1 MNKLKKKFL
10 FIPTVITL
18 LTSANTTGAV
28 EIFLRD
34 PDHRGVIEFDQFQ
47 IYPENRVGNGIYLEK
62 KLLDSHPQR
71 VIINIVNIKGTDNHV
86 YLFRGSNGVLGLD
99 IVKNVTGEDVR
110 FWRVDPEFYQYS
122 NRTSGTRRVF
132 RIFEDKIIPL
142 LPNLRTGSGVTV
154 SKTHAVFYHISNSK
168 NVTKVNQNGQ
178 ETTNRVYTFRLHV
191 IKRNLD
197 SAVSLYNLPIK
208 DANYLLKLV
217 WENEHSVSYKLS
229 NGKKHI
235 IDLRKYAPS
244 LF

>member
-18 LTSANTTGAV
+18 LTSANTTRSV
-28 EIFLRD
+28 EIFSRD
-34 PDHRGVIEFDQFQ
+34 TDHRGVIEFNPFQ

-71 VIINIVNIKGTDNHV
+71 EILKILNIKETNNHV
-86 YLFRGSNGVLGLD
+86 YLYRGLNGMLGLD
-99 IVKNVTGEDVR
+99 IVKNDTGEDVR
-110 FWRVDPEFYQYS
+110 FWQVDPEFYQYS

-142 LPNLRTGSGVTV
+142 LPNLRTGTGVAA

-168 NVTKVNQNGQ
+168 NVTRVNQNGQ
-178 ETTNRVYTFRLHV
+178 KLASRVYTFRLHV
-191 IKRNLD
+191 IKRDLEGE
-197 SAVSLYNLPIK
+197 VTLYDLPIK

-217 WENEHSVSYKLS
+217 WENEYSVSYKLS

-235 IDLRKYAPS
+235 IDLSKYAPS

>member
-1 MNKLKKKFL
+1 MNKLKKNFL
-10 FIPTVITL
+10 FIPAVITL

-28 EIFLRD
+28 KIFLRD
-34 PDHRGVIEFDQFQ
+34 PDHRGVIEFTPFQ

-71 VIINIVNIKGTDNHV
+71 VILNIVNIKDTDNHV
-86 YLFRGSNGVLGLD
+86 YLYRGLNGVLGLD
-99 IVKNVTGEDVR
+99 IVKNDTGEDVR
-110 FWRVDPEFYQYS
+110 FWQVDPEFYQYS

-142 LPNLRTGSGVTV
+142 LPNLRTGTGVAT
-154 SKTHAVFYHISNSK
+154 SQTHAVFYHISNSK
-168 NVTKVNQNGQ
+168 NVTSVNQNGQ
-178 ETTNRVYTFRLHV
+178 KTASRVYTFRLHV
-191 IKRNLD
+191 IKRDLEG
-197 SAVSLYNLPIK
+197 AVSLYDLPIQ

-217 WENEHSVSYKLS
+217 WENEYSVSYKLS

>member
-1 MNKLKKKFL
+1 MNQLKKNFL
-10 FIPTVITL
+10 LITTVFTL
-18 LTSANTTGAV
+18 LSSASTTRAV

-34 PDHRGVIEFDQFQ
+34 PDHRGVIEFTPFQ

-71 VIINIVNIKGTDNHV
+71 VILNIVNIKDTYNHV
-86 YLFRGSNGVLGLD
+86 YLYRGLHGVLGLD
-99 IVKNVTGEDVR
+99 IVINDTGEDVR
-110 FWRVDPEFYQYS
+110 FWQVDPEFYQYS

-142 LPNLRTGSGVTV
+142 LPNLRTGTGVAA
-154 SKTHAVFYHISNSK
+154 SQTHAIFYHISNSK
-168 NVTKVNQNGQ
+168 KVTRVNQNGQ
-178 ETTNRVYTFRLHV
+178 KLASRVYTFRLHV
-191 IKRNLD
+191 IKRDLED
-197 SAVSLYNLPIK
+197 AVSLYGLPIQ

-217 WENEHSVSYKLS
+217 WENKHSVSYKLS
-229 NGKKHI
+229 DGKKHI